1 MLDAVHFEALGVPAA
16 AILTEPFAA
25 TGEAIAELQG
35 CADYPI
41 ATVPHPIGSLTQA
54 EAMALADAVTP
65 TVLGLLTTTRAQSA
79 DVQPADTQPAPDGR
93 PSAVDTPSPGNCEPA
108 GTHTPAT
115 PATGSGIADVV
126 EALAAVLRADRADLT
141 ASVAAQ
147 HVTLQLHIPDD
158 ACAECVLPASMLS
171 PMFQHRFDTELG
183 TGWTVT
189 LDDPREQALSDPAK
203 D

>member
-1 MLDAVHFEALGVPAA
+1 MLDAVNFEQRGVPAA

-35 CADYPI
+35 FAGYPF

-65 TVLGLLTTTRAQSA
+65 AVLGLLTATRAQPA
-79 DVQPADTQPAPDGR
+79 NVQPAGTQPAPDSR
-93 PSAVDTPSPGNCEPA
+93 PAAVGTPSRGNCEPT

-115 PATGSGIADVV
+115 SATGSDVSDVV
-126 EALAAVLRADRADLT
+126 EALAAVLRSDRADLT
-141 ASVAAQ
+141 ASVSAQ

-183 TGWTVT
+183 PGWTIS
-189 LDDPREQALSDPAK
+189 LDDPREVDTAE
-203 D
+203 